1 MICQTPNAEN
11 RIVLDNYF
19 LSGDLE
25 KPDTGRRLVCL
36 GLGIKYQPKEKG
48 SNKILSRNAS

>member
-25 KPDTGRRLVCL
+25 KPDAGRRLL
-36 GLGIKYQPKEKG
+36 GAGH
-48 SNKILSRNAS
+48 